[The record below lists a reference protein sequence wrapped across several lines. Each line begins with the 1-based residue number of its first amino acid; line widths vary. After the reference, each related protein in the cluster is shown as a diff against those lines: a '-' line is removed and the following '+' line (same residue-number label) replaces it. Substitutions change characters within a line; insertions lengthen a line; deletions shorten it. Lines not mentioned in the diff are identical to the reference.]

1 MNTLIIATLA
11 ALATAEQMPSL
22 IPVANS
28 DPTCW
33 KLAYGRGV
41 GKPITS
47 CDGWYPDNQDK
58 DGALCYN
65 ECRDGYGGDACVC
78 W

>member
-47 CDGWYPDNQDK
+47 CDGWYPNNTDK

-65 ECRDGYGGDACVC
+65 EC
-78 W
+78 

>member
-1 MNTLIIATLA
+1 MNTLIIVSLVAV
-11 ALATAEQMPSL
+11 ATAEQMPSL
-22 IPVANS
+22 IPNEDFS
-28 DPTCW
+28 CW

-47 CDGWYPDNQDK
+47 CDGWYPDNTDK

-65 ECRDGYGGDACVC
+65 ECRDGYGGDGPVC